1 MNIKKRK
8 VLQQKEF
15 RAAATKNYD
24 LLRHNIE
31 RQKSSPASSRYQVDR
46 ITLTHTQTHTVERL
60 IEIEHTFYVP

>member
-46 ITLTHTQTHTVERL
+46 ITLTHTNTHGRTL
-60 IEIEHTFYVP
+60 D